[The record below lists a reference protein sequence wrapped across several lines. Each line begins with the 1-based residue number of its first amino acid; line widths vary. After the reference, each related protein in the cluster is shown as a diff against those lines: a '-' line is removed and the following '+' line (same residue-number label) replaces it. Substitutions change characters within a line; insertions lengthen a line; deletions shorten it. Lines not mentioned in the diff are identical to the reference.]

1 MGNGHKL
8 ISFIFILYLIT
19 PDLHLCSNS
28 KTSYNCVLSLNCA
41 SVSHDGSLV
50 AGEFLDSSLKV
61 VFYVITYYMSNCF
74 ILIFYFF
81 NVLNLTSTD
90 V

>member
-1 MGNGHKL
+1 MGNDHNL

-19 PDLHLCSNS
+19 PDLRLCSNS
-28 KTSYNCVLSLNCA
+28 ETSYDCVLSLNCA

-50 AGEFLDSSLKV
+50 AGGFSDSSLKV
-61 VFYVITYYMSNCF
+61 LFYVITYYMSNCF
-74 ILIFYFF
+74 FFIFIFF
-81 NVLNLTSTD
+81 NVLNLTSID

>member
-1 MGNGHKL
+1 MGNGHNL
-8 ISFIFILYLIT
+8 ISFIFILYLVT
-19 PDLHLCSNS
+19 PDLRLCSNS
-28 KTSYNCVLSLNCA
+28 ETSYNGVLSLNCA

-50 AGEFLDSSLKV
+50 AGGFSDSSLKV

-74 ILIFYFF
+74 IFIFYFF